1 MASDLGG
8 AHTAVSAN
16 DRVGMFQDGTLNAYL
31 TLGPGQQS
39 HIQELVLNAKVKW
52 LPVSDKVLKS
62 VTAKT
67 GQSIGV
73 IPADFYGGAVGR
85 DIPCITDSTVM
96 LVRKNMPDADVY
108 KLTKAIVEG
117 FEELHAVQP
126 TWKTLVP
133 EHMADNLALPLH
145 PGAEKYYR
153 EAGIIK

>member
-1 MASDLGG
+1 MGA
-8 AHTAVSAN
+8 AHTPPFPPTTC
-16 DRVGMFQDGTLNAYL
+16 VGMFQDGTLNAYL

-73 IPADFYGGAVGR
+73 IPADFYGGAGGQGHSLHYQELHGSCSSAR
-85 DIPCITDSTVM
+85 ICRTPMSTRSPRPSWKV
-96 LVRKNMPDADVY
+96 LRNW
-108 KLTKAIVEG
+108 
-117 FEELHAVQP
+117 HAVQP